1 MKKRTIGLTIA
12 TAMLLGACTK
22 TQESIISFDTFSTTI
37 KSPYVYTQSRFATE
51 NVSTQKVYTTT
62 NSGFQASI
70 IIANEAVLSGDSI
83 SFANDNLKT
92 LRAGLENR
100 GKITETKNVELSCDD
115 TKIPASLSTIE
126 VNQDG
131 RVRYV
136 SQLYF
141 VYNLKGY
148 IVSHLTEDE
157 SEVSGVQKGLSNITC
172 EK

>member
-12 TAMLLGACTK
+12 AAMLLGACTK
-22 TQESIISFDTFSTTI
+22 TQSSTIAFDTFSTTI
-37 KSPYVYTQSRFATE
+37 KSPSLYS
-51 NVSTQKVYTTT
+51 QKKVTTDNGSIQKIYTTS
-62 NSGFQASI
+62 NSGFQSSI

-83 SFANDNLKT
+83 SFANENLKT
-92 LRAGLENR
+92 LRTSLENR
-100 GKITETKNVELSCDD
+100 GKITETKNVEVSCGD
-115 TKIPASLSTIE
+115 TEIPASLSTIE
-126 VNQDG
+126 VNQEG

-141 VYNLKGY
+141 VSNLKGY

-157 SEVSGVQKGLSNITC
+157 SEVSGIQKGLSNITC

>member
-22 TQESIISFDTFSTTI
+22 IQESIIAFDTFSTTI

-100 GKITETKNVELSCDD
+100 GSITETKNVELSCDD

-157 SEVSGVQKGLSNITC
+157 SEVSAIQKGFSNITC